1 MRLAVAFIGWRCIAT
16 GDRETSEW
24 TRAAKTSW
32 CTVCRTAALV
42 LRQLESAQSQK
53 RHSLKTDRRTQWE
66 NIAGDAQQAADRG
79 DTRELYRLA
88 RRLGAFKPTPVPGV
102 KLKDGTLAS
111 DDDAGLARW
120 AEHFAALLGGK
131 QVDNV
136 KASTFER
143 HENEQM
149 LQLCNTLDLSP
160 EAVSK
165 ILRRLSKQ
173 RAVGPDGIAS
183 EIWIAGG
190 DKLSELLSELM
201 RRVVVNGTVP
211 PQWKGGR
218 LARLY
223 KEKGDAADCNS
234 RRGWLIADH
243 ASKVFTSLLQPPI
256 AQVCDQR
263 LPTEQCGCVR
273 GRGTARVMHTSR
285 QFARRT
291 AAHKRPCAL
300 IFADLVK
307 AFDRVLR
314 AVVMGDS
321 SINDDPASGSHVRE
335 RWSESGV
342 PDKIVDNAIA

>member
-1 MRLAVAFIGWRCIAT
+1 MDAGRKHQLVH
-16 GDRETSEW
+16 
-24 TRAAKTSW
+24 
-32 CTVCRTAALV
+32 CTQTCRTDTG
-42 LRQLESAQSQK
+42 RLESAQSQK

-66 NIAGDAQQAADRG
+66 SIAGDAQQAADRG

-120 AEHFAALLGGK
+120 AEHFAAPLGGK
-131 QVDNV
+131 QVDSV

-143 HENEQM
+143 HEDEQM

-165 ILRRLSKQ
+165 VLRCMLKQ

-190 DKLSELLSELM
+190 DKLANLLSELM
-201 RRVVVNGTVP
+201 SRIVANGTVL
-211 PQWKGGR
+211 PQWKGGK

-223 KEKGDAADCNS
+223 NGKGDAADCNS
-234 RRGWLIADH
+234 HRGLLIADH
-243 ASKVFTSLLQPPI
+243 ASMVFTSLLQPPI

-263 LPTEQCGCVR
+263 LPTEQSGCVR
-273 GRGTARVMHTSR
+273 RRGTARAMHTSR
-285 QFARRT
+285 QFARRA

-314 AVVMGDS
+314 
-321 SINDDPASGSHVRE
+321 SGH
-335 RWSESGV
+335 G
-342 PDKIVDNAIA
+342 

>member
-1 MRLAVAFIGWRCIAT
+1 M
-16 GDRETSEW
+16 
-24 TRAAKTSW
+24 
-32 CTVCRTAALV
+32 
-42 LRQLESAQSQK
+42 
-53 RHSLKTDRRTQWE
+53 
-66 NIAGDAQQAADRG
+66 
-79 DTRELYRLA
+79 
-88 RRLGAFKPTPVPGV
+88 PGV

-131 QVDNV
+131 QVDSM
-136 KASTFER
+136 KASIFEK
-143 HENEQM
+143 HEHEQM

-165 ILRRLSKQ
+165 ILRCMPKQ

-183 EIWIAGG
+183 EIWIASG
-190 DKLSELLSELM
+190 DKLANLLSKLM
-201 RRVVVNGTVP
+201 RRIVANGTVP

-223 KEKGDAADCNS
+223 KGKGDAADCS
-234 RRGWLIADH
+234 SHRGLLIADH
-243 ASKVFTSLLQPPI
+243 ASKAFTSLLQPPI

-285 QFARRT
+285 QFARRA
-291 AAHKRPCAL
+291 AAHKRPCAP

-321 SINDDPASGSHVRE
+321 SINDDPASGGHVRE

-342 PDKIVDNAIA
+342 PDKVVDDAIACVRKTGRRSQRNRPPPWCFAHVA